1 MLLSPVKK
9 ILVNMCGIVKK
20 TYLLL
25 NTTKYMDRKID
36 IYYILC

>member
-9 ILVNMCGIVKK
+9 IVVNMCGIVKK
-20 TYLLL
+20 TVF
-25 NTTKYMDRKID
+25 TTKYMDRKID

>member
-20 TYLLL
+20 
-25 NTTKYMDRKID
+25 NVFTTKYMDRKID

>member
-20 TYLLL
+20 PYLLL
-25 NTTKYMDRKID
+25 NTKYMDRKID
-36 IYYILC
+36 MYYILC

>member
-20 TYLLL
+20 PYLLL
-25 NTTKYMDRKID
+25 NTWHDKRMNE
-36 IYYILC
+36 

>member
-20 TYLLL
+20 PYLLL
-25 NTTKYMDRKID
+25 NTWIERLTCT
-36 IYYILC
+36 IYCVNL

>member
-1 MLLSPVKK
+1 MLLSPAKK

-25 NTTKYMDRKID
+25 NTWIERLTYT
-36 IYYILC
+36 IYCVNL

>member
-20 TYLLL
+20 PYLLL
-25 NTTKYMDRKID
+25 NTWVERFD

>member
-20 TYLLL
+20 PYLLL
-25 NTTKYMDRKID
+25 NTWIERCQAFLKMS
-36 IYYILC
+36 